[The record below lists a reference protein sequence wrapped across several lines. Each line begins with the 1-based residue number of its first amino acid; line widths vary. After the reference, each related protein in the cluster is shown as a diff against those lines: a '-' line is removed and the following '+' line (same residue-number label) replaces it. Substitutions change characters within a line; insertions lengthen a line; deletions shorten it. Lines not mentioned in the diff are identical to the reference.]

1 MPTID
6 RSVTTYTRRKRAELL
21 TTFSKWN
28 PNKRVE
34 GPRSQSNIPYT
45 EMKLATGFTSF
56 DSEPV
61 TQYLTIADIAS
72 IIDIDANHWS
82 LDNDTTI
89 GETQVLTLTT
99 SQNLFLIGKTLTNNG
114 LIVLQSNETFQP
126 VIAIDTTS
134 TFINT
139 GTISNYGVISNI
151 GVFINI
157 NGGLVTNIDN
167 GVIDNNGTIYSPT
180 TDTGCGIGTI
190 VGTITGAQSEDSC
203 PPSGPV

>member
-6 RSVTTYTRRKRAELL
+6 RSVTTYTRKKRAELL
-21 TTFSKWN
+21 TTFRKWN
-28 PNKRVE
+28 SNKRVE

-56 DSEPV
+56 VTVPV

-72 IIDIDANHWS
+72 ITDIEANQWS

-99 SQNLFLIGKTLTNNG
+99 SQQLFLIGKTLTNNG
-114 LIVLQSNETFQP
+114 LIVLQSDETFQP
-126 VIAIDTTS
+126 VIAIDINS

-139 GTISNYGVISNI
+139 GTISNYGVITNI

-190 VGTITGAQSEDSC
+190 VGTITGIQIEDSC
-203 PPSGPV
+203 PPA